1 MRPSGV
7 VVHAPSLGQRV
18 EKLAVE
24 AGLTSFPGDVLQDLL
39 LQRQLR
45 HQPLK
50 LRVLLL
56 QLLEP
61 FGLLE
66 LEPAVFLAPPVV
78 GLLGDLAL
86 AAGLRAVLPVAIVT
100 STCLGSSCDGHSSAA
115 RRSSTIPY
123 SASTTRRDLLTN
135 PHVMRCKC

>member
-66 LEPAVFLAPPVV
+66 LI
-78 GLLGDLAL
+78 GDEVMALFIPGICGPNFRWRAAETALAL
-86 AAGLRAVLPVAIVT
+86 REAVGYSGGKEPWMPIGIAVNAGVT
-100 STCLGSSCDGHSSAA
+100 FVGDVGSEGWWISP
-115 RRSSTIPY
+115 R
-123 SASTTRRDLLTN
+123 
-135 PHVMRCKC
+135 

>member
-7 VVHAPSLGQRV
+7 VVPVPSLGQRLK
-18 EKLAVE
+18 KLAVE

-56 QLLEP
+56 RLLEP

-78 GLLGDLAL
+78 GPLGDLAL
-86 AAGLRAVLPVAIVT
+86 ASGLRAVLTVAIVA
-100 STCLGSSCDGHSSAA
+100 SICLWSSCEGNSCS
-115 RRSSTIPY
+115 
-123 SASTTRRDLLTN
+123 
-135 PHVMRCKC
+135 